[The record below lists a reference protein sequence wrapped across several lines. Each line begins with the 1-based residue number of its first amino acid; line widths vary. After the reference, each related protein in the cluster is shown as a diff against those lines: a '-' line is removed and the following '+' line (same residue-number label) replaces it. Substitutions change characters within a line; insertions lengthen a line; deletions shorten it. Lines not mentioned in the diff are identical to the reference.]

1 MLDKTKYF
9 HYRLLR
15 KLLRVSRSLN
25 HISLSGDSQLLIRLA
40 RTLSLTSMGKVS
52 RLSKTLIPESIH
64 DEINIHVRQ
73 RLTVTTLQGP
83 LFQKLALVVDN
94 PNQKIAL
101 AIPSAW
107 RYKLREKGYRVAGF
121 SSSVLWVFLQM
132 KFFVRAV
139 YNMLHLMWMSWNYRN
154 IRPTGRYWVL
164 DGIPHSALPIGS
176 EKDSFRLASFLL
188 NRMKDRDMGG
198 ITWGCIPGG
207 SMDSSISSVTISSE
221 PFPAFASHW
230 ETISYGIECLWIL
243 IRGFLSWIFGDSH
256 APIITLEAIPTAYL
270 RRMSRDELPSWY
282 VATNSFLGYRPVW
295 TRLAEQYGVRTALAF
310 YSTNN
315 KPMQLKGQ
323 PSPSEYPSIEL
334 MNWPCYLV
342 WDEFQAKWVRSVAR
356 GNPEI
361 LTLGPIP
368 LSDNN
373 SFLPVIPE
381 DAIAVFDINLPNR
394 TSRARKGIVSNYY
407 SDELIEEF
415 LLDLADAIGSIG
427 RTMVLKTKRSIGR
440 FESKKHL
447 QLIKVLGKKNHVI
460 VIDASINAERIIEKT
475 SATISIPFTSTSVIS
490 KLRGKP
496 AAFYDPTGTIVCYK
510 DVAHG
515 VKMLQNI
522 SDLRSWLSTIT

>member
-1 MLDKTKYF
+1 
-9 HYRLLR
+9 
-15 KLLRVSRSLN
+15 
-25 HISLSGDSQLLIRLA
+25 
-40 RTLSLTSMGKVS
+40 
-52 RLSKTLIPESIH
+52 
-64 DEINIHVRQ
+64 
-73 RLTVTTLQGP
+73 
-83 LFQKLALVVDN
+83 
-94 PNQKIAL
+94 
-101 AIPSAW
+101 
-107 RYKLREKGYRVAGF
+107 
-121 SSSVLWVFLQM
+121 
-132 KFFVRAV
+132 
-139 YNMLHLMWMSWNYRN
+139 
-154 IRPTGRYWVL
+154 
-164 DGIPHSALPIGS
+164 
-176 EKDSFRLASFLL
+176 
-188 NRMKDRDMGG
+188 
-198 ITWGCIPGG
+198 
-207 SMDSSISSVTISSE
+207 
-221 PFPAFASHW
+221 
-230 ETISYGIECLWIL
+230 
-243 IRGFLSWIFGDSH
+243 
-256 APIITLEAIPTAYL
+256 
-270 RRMSRDELPSWY
+270 
-282 VATNSFLGYRPVW
+282 
-295 TRLAEQYGVRTALAF
+295 AF

-394 TSRARKGIVSNYY
+394 TFLAIYGLVSNYY
-407 SDELIEEF
+407 SDELMEEF